1 MCSTS
6 YEGWGTKR
14 SESWWHRLG
23 ADIIIQACDKDKKQ
37 EGTVSVLS
45 GQLRTKGT
53 GKNRERSSKTP
64 QGRKQI
70 NSECG
75 TIYRTTD
82 LLSARSQC
90 HQSKERHALD

>member
-1 MCSTS
+1 MLTLS
-6 YEGWGTKR
+6 YK
-14 SESWWHRLG
+14 
-23 ADIIIQACDKDKKQ
+23 ACDNDKKQ

-45 GQLRTKGT
+45 GQLRAQGT
-53 GKNRERSSKTP
+53 EKNRERSSKTP

-70 NSECG
+70 NPECG

-90 HQSKERHALD
+90 HGTKAKKGML

>member
-1 MCSTS
+1 MSSTLHRRYKVGPALVASFRQLTLS
-6 YEGWGTKR
+6 YKV
-14 SESWWHRLG
+14 
-23 ADIIIQACDKDKKQ
+23 CDKDEKQ

-45 GQLRTKGT
+45 GQLRTKGI

-70 NSECG
+70 NPECG
-75 TIYRTTD
+75 TFYRTTD

-90 HQSKERHALD
+90 HGSKAERGML